1 MYDYFGSM
9 RKASLALKVSV
20 ASISR
25 WCAQPIPTSCRRRC
39 CTKTSDALVALISMY
54 LKENPGSSC
63 PTIVRQI
70 KETLGCSVSRQLVHV
85 IVRKRLG
92 LTFKRTR
99 KRGCSSKRFD
109 RPAFFSAFLDAHARG
124 RLVAIDESGFDQ
136 RCTPVYG
143 YAPKGQPA
151 IVNWKTCSDRKRY
164 NLVMAIHGTSG
175 ASHRVITANPVNGT
189 TFSQFILGLPFG
201 NGTVVLL
208 DNAAI
213 HKTALV
219 RAAAMVKG
227 FTLLFMPPYSPEF
240 NPIELVFG
248 VIKKAFYA
256 ARYDHGPTYDLL
268 RTVESASLH
277 HSNARTIVGCFRH
290 VNGIIRQAWHDYG
303 V

>member
-1 MYDYFGSM
+1 
-9 RKASLALKVSV
+9 
-20 ASISR
+20 
-25 WCAQPIPTSCRRRC
+25 
-39 CTKTSDALVALISMY
+39 
-54 LKENPGSSC
+54 
-63 PTIVRQI
+63 
-70 KETLGCSVSRQLVHV
+70 
-85 IVRKRLG
+85 
-92 LTFKRTR
+92 
-99 KRGCSSKRFD
+99 
-109 RPAFFSAFLDAHARG
+109 
-124 RLVAIDESGFDQ
+124 
-136 RCTPVYG
+136 
-143 YAPKGQPA
+143 
-151 IVNWKTCSDRKRY
+151 
-164 NLVMAIHGTSG
+164 MAIHGTSG